1 MKKTVFIIT
10 LVLAAWF
17 MYAKDDAKIKNTGNG
32 GRNVVAFGDSLTYGY
47 GAPREGA
54 YPAVL
59 AVTISRPG
67 LQLGRN
73 GETSVGGAA
82 RIEEALAENPY
93 MVLIE
98 FGGNDVLRSVP
109 FDRTVSAVENMVD
122 AVQNAGAV
130 AVIVATGGYAAME
143 PYTRAYRQIAREK
156 GAVFVPSILKGVA
169 GRRELMSD
177 QIHPNAAGYEIV
189 AEKVYKE
196 IKDYL

>member
-1 MKKTVFIIT
+1 MKKILLIIA

-17 MYAKDDAKIKNTGNG
+17 MYAKDDTKIKNTGNG
-32 GRNVVAFGDSLTYGY
+32 GQNVVAFGDSLTYGY
-47 GAPREGA
+47 GAPRDRA
-54 YPAVL
+54 YPSVL
-59 AVTISRPG
+59 AEKINRPVIN
-67 LQLGRN
+67 LGRN
-73 GETSVGGAA
+73 GETAAGGAA

-98 FGGNDVLRSVP
+98 FGGNDVLQSVP

-122 AVQNAGAV
+122 TVQNAGAV
-130 AVIVATGGYAAME
+130 AVIVATGGYAAMD
-143 PYTRAYRQIAREK
+143 PYTRAYKQIAQQK